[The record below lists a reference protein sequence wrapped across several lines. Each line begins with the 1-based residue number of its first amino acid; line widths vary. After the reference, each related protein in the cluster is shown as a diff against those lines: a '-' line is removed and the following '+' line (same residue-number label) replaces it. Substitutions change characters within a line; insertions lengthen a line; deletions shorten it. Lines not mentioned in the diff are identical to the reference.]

1 MENYYV
7 QIERIRISRRQSTK
21 RTKLGVDRINR

>member
-7 QIERIRISRRQSTK
+7 QIERIRISGRQSTK

>member
-21 RTKLGVDRINR
+21 RIKLGVDRINR

>member
-7 QIERIRISRRQSTK
+7 QIERIRISQRQSTK